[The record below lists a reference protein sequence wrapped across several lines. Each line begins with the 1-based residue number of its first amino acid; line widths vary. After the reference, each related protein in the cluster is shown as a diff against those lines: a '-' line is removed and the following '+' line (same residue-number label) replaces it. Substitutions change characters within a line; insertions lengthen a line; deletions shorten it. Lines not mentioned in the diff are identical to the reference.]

1 MLEVKDIHHAFPGH
15 RPTDPDVVA
24 LQGVSF
30 EVAEGEFFCMIGP
43 SGCGKSTLL
52 RLIAGL
58 GAPTEGAILLR
69 GKQITK
75 TSPNVLVVWQE
86 FALLDWR
93 TVQGNIEFGLEVNG
107 YERAKRREI
116 ADRLMRTVGLTQFRH
131 HYPSE
136 LSGGMRQRVGLAR
149 ALALDPEILLMDEP
163 FGALDAQTRMIM
175 QDEILRIWEQHRK
188 TIVFVTHSLE
198 EAVLLAD
205 RVAVFTCRPGVIKEL
220 ITVDL
225 PRPRPA
231 DVRASAEFARIY
243 DHLYQLL
250 KEEVVKALEMEYEGA
265 TSG

>member
-1 MLEVKDIHHAFPGH
+1 
-15 RPTDPDVVA
+15 
-24 LQGVSF
+24 
-30 EVAEGEFFCMIGP
+30 
-43 SGCGKSTLL
+43 
-52 RLIAGL
+52 
-58 GAPTEGAILLR
+58 
-69 GKQITK
+69 
-75 TSPNVLVVWQE
+75 
-86 FALLDWR
+86 
-93 TVQGNIEFGLEVNG
+93 
-107 YERAKRREI
+107 REI
-116 ADRLMRTVGLTQFRH
+116 ADRLMRTVGLTQFRN

-163 FGALDAQTRMIM
+163 FGALDAQTRMVM

-205 RVAVFTCRPGVIKEL
+205 RVAVFTCRPGVLKEF

-250 KEEVVKALEMEYEGA
+250 KEEVVKALEMEYGGA
-265 TSG
+265 